1 MGTEERLMSLV
12 EIVVKVVVEIVKVLM
27 VKQAKQHRYRPH
39 LCYAC
44 RKPGHLARSCPS
56 HVQTV
61 DKMEGTDQNWRGKK
75 NHYKKGKKD
84 TNPKGKDQDV
94 RSFRFVDVKNG
105 DVKKN
110 KKVDAMYIDKDKEKN
125 MMINL
130 VNYDEVCGMNEE
142 FKYLPKPD
150 EEMTRDIERCDEVS
164 ENGAEVMRETP
175 LAIVT
180 RMETFDDHVEGAK
193 DWLVRFRFENVI
205 NEGEDAG
212 VKYDNAKNDEKS
224 NDCLSNT
231 RGTCDNGGN
240 ASKITGNTLG
250 TGFSRMQCS
259 IKKQRLKGEII
270 LNNRGGIFRSL
281 YYSSRKLIK
290 KMDVKTIG
298 NSFSSEVYKGF
309 KGDLDRGKL
318 SVDGKMNIRH
328 IRSGDERGI
337 DFYKCLYLNHMIG
350 CDGLEHAIFGS
361 RLTKN
366 RKIGH

>member
-1 MGTEERLMSLV
+1 MGTEERLISLV
-12 EIVVKVVVEIVKVLM
+12 ENVVKVVVEIVKVLT
-27 VKQAKQHRYRPH
+27 VKQAKQHRYRPR

-44 RKPGHLARSCPS
+44 RKSGHLARSCPS

-61 DKMEGTDQNWRGKK
+61 DKMEGTDQNWCGKK
-75 NHYKKGKKD
+75 NHYKKVKKD

-105 DVKKN
+105 NVKKN
-110 KKVDAMYIDKDKEKN
+110 KKVDAMYIDKDEGKN
-125 MMINL
+125 MIINL
-130 VNYDEVCGMNEE
+130 VNYDEVCEMNKE

-150 EEMTRDIERCDEVS
+150 EEMTRDIEHCDEVS
-164 ENGAEVMRETP
+164 ENRAEVMRETP
-175 LAIVT
+175 LAVIT
-180 RMETFDDHVEGAK
+180 RIETFDNYVEGAK
-193 DWLVRFRFENVI
+193 DRL
-205 NEGEDAG
+205 GA
-212 VKYDNAKNDEKS
+212 
-224 NDCLSNT
+224 
-231 RGTCDNGGN
+231 CDNGGN

-290 KMDVKTIG
+290 KINVKTIG

-309 KGDLDRGKL
+309 KGGLDWGKL
-318 SVDGKMNIRH
+318 SIDGKMNIRH
-328 IRSGDERGI
+328 IRSGDKRRI
-337 DFYKCLYLNHMIG
+337 DFYKRLYLNHMIG
-350 CDGLEHAIFGS
+350 CDSLEHAIFGS